1 MPEIKA
7 KPTDINLPSKAERTW
22 AMLCHISVFIGIIIP
37 FGNILAP
44 LIIWLIKKDEMSF
57 VKDQGI
63 QVLNFQISMTIYL
76 MLSIF
81 LIILLIGIPMVFG
94 LFIINF
100 ISTIIGAIQSN
111 DGKFY
116 RYALSIQ
123 FIK

>member
-1 MPEIKA
+1 MSKIKQ
-7 KPTDINLPSKAERTW
+7 KPIDANLPPKSERTW
-22 AMLCHISVFIGIIIP
+22 AMLCHISIFIGMIIP

-44 LIIWLIKKDEMSF
+44 LVIWLIKKDEMAF

-81 LIILLIGIPMVFG
+81 LIILLIGIPMIFG